1 MILLCFF
8 VGILLAVIGALPP
21 GASNLA
27 VVQTTLR
34 ENHKQSLK
42 VSYGAG
48 AGEVLLAGIAFSSGI
63 VVQEFFE
70 MNIWIQYV
78 IAGILASVGL
88 FFLITTN
95 KKPNIRL
102 RKRKNSK
109 YLLGFML
116 SIINP
121 PVLIYWVLVFSFLGK
136 YTILSSDNS
145 MLWIFLFLSGV
156 FIGKVMTLF
165 AYSKLG
171 LKLQQRKP
179 AKTSHANRFIGMTFL
194 LLSFVQLTK
203 LAFL

>member
-1 MILLCFF
+1 M
-8 VGILLAVIGALPP
+8 
-21 GASNLA
+21 
-27 VVQTTLR
+27 
-34 ENHKQSLK
+34 
-42 VSYGAG
+42 
-48 AGEVLLAGIAFSSGI
+48 
-63 VVQEFFE
+63 QEFFE

-95 KKPNIRL
+95 KKPNERL

-156 FIGKVMTLF
+156 FMGKVMTLF